1 MDELCFRPTRKK
13 KCKGFLTYETLTPR
27 LVKDKA
33 WYLREMLLEPNVNE
47 RKSEG
52 ESGLRVL
59 V

>member
-13 KCKGFLTYETLTPR
+13 KCKEFLTYETLTPR
-27 LVKDKA
+27 LVKDNA
-33 WYLREMLLEPNVNE
+33 RYLRKMLLEPNVNQ
-47 RKSEG
+47 RKSEE